1 MKNWKSFCTIFR
13 FTLVQHLLRKGYRA
27 GTLVG
32 MLLCFFLPV
41 LIMGGMELLGRDA
54 PEKRQEAPGEL
65 CVYVVNQSGAALDLQ
80 ALMDRGEAY
89 FSSLVFLE
97 EEGSEEELFEKAEE
111 SSGTL
116 VMSVKREKDEYAVE
130 ILEPSGEEAKENAEA
145 LSSFLN
151 EEFGAALGLARQPQA
166 PEEETS
172 MGVREV
178 LNLLLPYLNCMLLYF
193 LLLFYGQ
200 SVGGCVILEKTSKL
214 MDTFLLS
221 VKPEAML
228 TGKVLGTVCAA
239 ALQFTLW
246 LACLAGGFKAGAAVV
261 RWQNPDTEMV
271 LVLLIESLSLFRGM
285 FSLGSIALA
294 AALVAAGFLL
304 YCSLAAVGGA
314 ISGKPEDLSNA
325 NLLFVLAL
333 IISFFAV
340 LGSSG
345 FGTAAPGWLNW
356 IPFTAV
362 LTVPGQI
369 LTGTVGTAVGL
380 GSLAVTLAASLLV
393 ILLAAR
399 IYRLMALYKGNLPGP
414 GKIWRMLRES
424 GK

>member
-1 MKNWKSFCTIFR
+1 M
-13 FTLVQHLLRKGYRA
+13 
-27 GTLVG
+27 
-32 MLLCFFLPV
+32 
-41 LIMGGMELLGRDA
+41 
-54 PEKRQEAPGEL
+54 
-65 CVYVVNQSGAALDLQ
+65 
-80 ALMDRGEAY
+80 
-89 FSSLVFLE
+89 
-97 EEGSEEELFEKAEE
+97 
-111 SSGTL
+111 
-116 VMSVKREKDEYAVE
+116 
-130 ILEPSGEEAKENAEA
+130 
-145 LSSFLN
+145 
-151 EEFGAALGLARQPQA
+151 
-166 PEEETS
+166 
-172 MGVREV
+172 
-178 LNLLLPYLNCMLLYF
+178 
-193 LLLFYGQ
+193 
-200 SVGGCVILEKTSKL
+200 
-214 MDTFLLS
+214 
-221 VKPEAML
+221 
-228 TGKVLGTVCAA
+228 
-239 ALQFTLW
+239 
-246 LACLAGGFKAGAAVV
+246 